1 MQRGKRKRNKKPDCR
16 PGTGTGTG
24 FSGGLRQLIET
35 EVYKK
40 MRTIEEIDRDLAAAR
55 EALLSVEETPAE
67 VYSRIVGYY
76 RSVRNW
82 NRGKREEYGER
93 RLYNAEASL
102 ALFGKAAGNAD
113 KAAPRQSAGPET
125 PQSVR
130 LAENESSQARLL
142 LFVRPACPACP
153 SAKEAAGRL
162 GIQVDLV
169 NADTEAGLA
178 QAQERNVFST
188 PTAIFL
194 SAEGD
199 EIGRALDGKSIAA
212 MGRRVA
218 V

>member
-1 MQRGKRKRNKKPDCR
+1 
-16 PGTGTGTG
+16 
-24 FSGGLRQLIET
+24 
-35 EVYKK
+35 
-40 MRTIEEIDRDLAAAR
+40 MRTLEEIDRDLAAAR

-93 RLYNAEASL
+93 RLYHAETSP
-102 ALFGKAAGNAD
+102 ALAGNAARKTD
-113 KAAPRQSAGPET
+113 KAAAQQSAGPET
-125 PQSVR
+125 PR
-130 LAENESSQARLL
+130 DARPGEDENRFSRARLL

-153 SAKEAAGRL
+153 SAREAAGRL
-162 GIQVDLV
+162 GIRVDLV
-169 NADTEAGLA
+169 NADTEAGLVEA
-178 QAQERNVFST
+178 RKRNVFST

-194 SAEGD
+194 SPEGD
-199 EIGRALDGKSIAA
+199 EIGRALDGKGIAD